1 MFTRIFRLSNLTP
14 MPIFR
19 LVLALAI
26 AIMPLTS
33 LAAPAYA
40 QGGDPGAGNGGG
52 RTFAGQPLVD
62 VLYELARL
70 VMQVVVFGSVALLA
84 ANLARGTF
92 SAQIANLVGSPMGVS
107 QAWLNILSGIFTF
120 TLAVLSP
127 VLVGI
132 VFDTVKGFV
141 DTSFTIPTF

>member
-1 MFTRIFRLSNLTP
+1 MFTRIFRLSSLTP
-14 MPIFR
+14 TPIFR

-26 AIMPLTS
+26 AIMPMIS

-40 QGGDPGAGNGGG
+40 QGGGPGGG
-52 RTFAGQPLVD
+52 GTFAGQPLVD

-70 VMQVVVFGSVALLA
+70 IMQVVVFGSVALLA

-120 TLAVLSP
+120 VLAVLSP

>member
-40 QGGDPGAGNGGG
+40 QGGPGPGNGGG